1 MKQVFIKSVVR
12 VVARDGLGKATT
24 KVIATEAKLNEAYI
38 YQCFSNKDELLS
50 EAFYLE
56 DKNFVQYLH
65 EALPVMRTKGISWR
79 DRVYQLWIG
88 SWRYM
93 LEKEDDCYFYLR
105 YYYSAQ
111 CRTRAYATHLK
122 FFHELIDSTRPT
134 FKPETNVDMLIH
146 QIFDTM
152 LSFAA
157 RVLGGEMENNE
168 ETAKWVFE
176 QIYSFVIPN
185 VKPEVLEAIL

>member
-1 MKQVFIKSVVR
+1 
-12 VVARDGLGKATT
+12 
-24 KVIATEAKLNEAYI
+24 
-38 YQCFSNKDELLS
+38 
-50 EAFYLE
+50 
-56 DKNFVQYLH
+56 
-65 EALPVMRTKGISWR
+65 
-79 DRVYQLWIG
+79 
-88 SWRYM
+88 
-93 LEKEDDCYFYLR
+93 
-105 YYYSAQ
+105 
-111 CRTRAYATHLK
+111 
-122 FFHELIDSTRPT
+122 
-134 FKPETNVDMLIH
+134 MLIH